1 MQAISYNRNGHA
13 HDVLTLGQWDTP
25 APGDGEV
32 RVRIHTSGVNP
43 SDVKSRAGRPP
54 AFERIIPHSDGAGV
68 IDAVG
73 AGVDA
78 RRVGERVWLWN
89 GQWQR
94 AMGTCA
100 QYIVVPA
107 DQAVLLPDHVS
118 FEAGAC
124 LGIPALTAWQAVAHA
139 GDIDGKTVLVIG
151 AANAVGAYCVQMA
164 KRRGARVIGTVGN
177 PQKAELAKALGA
189 DHTIDYKQTD
199 YLDRLIDLV
208 GADGIDVI
216 IDMDFSNVS
225 TFVTANLLKSHGT
238 IVCYGSN
245 DMTDVT
251 FDFKNWLYKSIT
263 LKLFLVY
270 DLTPAQRTS
279 AIEGLCA
286 LLQANALQHDIGAR
300 FSLAETAIAHETVE
314 QGAVLGNV
322 VIELINNSS

>member
-1 MQAISYNRNGHA
+1 MQAIFYSRNGKA
-13 HDVLTLGQWDTP
+13 QDVLTLDECDTP
-25 APGDGEV
+25 APSEGEV
-32 RVRIHTSGVNP
+32 RVRVHTSGVNP

-73 AGVDA
+73 AGVDP
-78 RRVGERVWLWN
+78 RRVGERVWIWN

-107 DQAVLLPDHVS
+107 EQAVLLPDHVS

-124 LGIPALTAWQAVAHA
+124 LGIPALTAWQAVEHA
-139 GDIDGKTVLVIG
+139 GDINGKTVLVIG

-164 KRRGARVIGTVGN
+164 KRKGARVIGTVGSH
-177 PQKAELAKALGA
+177 QKAELAKALGA
-189 DHTIDYKQTD
+189 EHTIDYKQTD
-199 YLDRLIDLV
+199 YLERLIDLV
-208 GADGIDVI
+208 GVDGIDVI
-216 IDMDFSNVS
+216 IDMDFSSVS
-225 TFVTANLLKSHGT
+225 TLVTANVLKAHGT

-245 DMTDVT
+245 DMSGVT
-251 FDFKNWLYKSIT
+251 FDFRNWLYKSIT

-270 DLTPAQRTS
+270 DLTTVQRAS
-279 AIEGLCA
+279 ALEGLGA
-286 LLQANALQHDIGAR
+286 LLQENALQHDVGAR

-322 VIELINNSS
+322 VVELVSNSS